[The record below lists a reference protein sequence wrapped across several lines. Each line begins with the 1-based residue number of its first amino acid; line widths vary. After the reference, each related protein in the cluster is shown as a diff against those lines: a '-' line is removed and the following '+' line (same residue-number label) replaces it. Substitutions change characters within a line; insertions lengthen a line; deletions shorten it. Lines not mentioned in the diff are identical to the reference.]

1 MVGAPGD
8 EWTAAQVARGRS
20 KSMDELLAMWA
31 ERAPLVEAVFSS
43 PEGAPRLAGVID
55 VHTHEAD
62 LRHALG
68 LPVAVPADFLDWVA
82 TRFRDGLAAQVAAA
96 GLPPV
101 TVGASDF
108 EWFRGRLGRRTV
120 DEVCAYDWSADPA
133 PYLDHFFVFGR
144 AVESLHEHEV
154 ATS

>member
-1 MVGAPGD
+1 L
-8 EWTAAQVARGRS
+8 AA
-20 KSMDELLAMWA
+20 
-31 ERAPLVEAVFSS
+31 
-43 PEGAPRLAGVID
+43 VID

-68 LPVAVPADFLDWVA
+68 LPVAVPSDFLGWVGA
-82 TRFRDGLAAQVAAA
+82 RLSGGFAEQVASN

-101 TVGASDF
+101 RVDISEL

-120 DEVCAYDWSADPA
+120 DEVCAYAWSSDPE

-144 AVESLHEHEV
+144 AERSLGEG
-154 ATS
+154 